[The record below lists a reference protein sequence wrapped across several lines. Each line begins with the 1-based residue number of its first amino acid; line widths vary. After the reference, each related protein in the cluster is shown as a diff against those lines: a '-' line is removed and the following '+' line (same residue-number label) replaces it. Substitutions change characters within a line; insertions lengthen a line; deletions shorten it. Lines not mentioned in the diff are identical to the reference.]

1 MYQIPSILPISFPFP
16 WDQLELGFSECGSDW
31 LILDPSQFCCISQT
45 QREKLICASTFESE
59 IVYSLS
65 RIGLC
70 REPNSSPVSLGG
82 HSLGV
87 SECIFGV
94 GLIDSRGRHSIYT
107 VRARPILSFSWSK
120 TEKYSPQEDITLNPG
135 LQLIHDVCVHLKS
148 AIATVLPT
156 LGKTEYTPVSLNLTC
171 LSLLIQS

>member
-1 MYQIPSILPISFPFP
+1 MYQSPSVLPISLPFP
-16 WDQLELGFSECGSDW
+16 WNQLKLGFSECGSYW

-65 RIGLC
+65 RIGFC
-70 REPNSSPVSLGG
+70 REPNSSPVSLGEC
-82 HSLGV
+82 SLGI
-87 SECIFGV
+87 SECVFGV
-94 GLIDSRGRHSIYT
+94 GLIDSWGRPSIYT
-107 VRARPILSFSWSK
+107 AEARPIQSFSWSK
-120 TEKYSPQEDITLNPG
+120 PEKYSLRKTSPRTQVSSLSMIS
-135 LQLIHDVCVHLKS
+135 VHLKS

-156 LGKTEYTPVSLNLTC
+156 LGKTEYTPVSLNLTY